1 MKNYIG
7 ISRDHSISMRRVAI
21 AAREDYNALIASF
34 KENTIRTGID
44 TVMSVVECGT
54 NVGRSVTGNRF
65 DVVNSSISA
74 VKSLQSYKTDGS
86 STPLFDSVVMLI
98 DQLAAVP
105 DAKDPDVSFLVMVVT
120 DGEDNSSV
128 RSAQELASRINTL
141 IGTDRWTFTFRVPY
155 GYKNALVSRGFPEY
169 VIQEFGADN
178 ATEFTKSS
186 ASTVAATTS
195 FYNDRSAGKKS
206 KANFYADT
214 SDMKTMDVKRSL
226 TEITKLV
233 RVLKIDGIAPKTWIS
248 NWFADTTK
256 ETYVLGSCYYQL
268 TKTEKI
274 QPQKKIIVWDK
285 RNNRYY
291 TGADARYLL
300 NLPEGVE
307 TKVAPGSTP
316 QFEVFVQST
325 SVNRHLVDR
334 TNLLVYTG

>member
-1 MKNYIG
+1 MKNYVG
-7 ISRDHSISMRRVAI
+7 ISRDHSVSMSRVAK
-21 AAREDYNALIASF
+21 AAMQDYNALIESF
-34 KENTIRTGID
+34 KQNTIRSGID

-54 NVGRSVTGNRF
+54 KVAGYTKNRF
-65 DVVNSSISA
+65 DVQNSSISA
-74 VKSLQSYKTDGS
+74 VKPLQSYKTDGS
-86 STPLFDSVVMLI
+86 CTPLFESVQMLV
-98 DQLAAVP
+98 DQLNNVP
-105 DAKDPDVSFLVMVVT
+105 DRNSDDVSFLVMIVT
-120 DGEDNSSV
+120 DGENNSGSV
-128 RSAQELASRINTL
+128 TGPQLASTL
-141 IGTDRWTFTFRVPY
+141 KNLVATDRWTFTFRVPHDS
-155 GYKNALVSRGFPEY
+155 KSKLVQMGIPDYMIE
-169 VIQEFGADN
+169 EFGADN
-178 ATEFTKSS
+178 VQEYA
-186 ASTVAATTS
+186 ASTMRSVAATTA
-195 FYNDRSAGKKS
+195 FYDDRTKGIKS

-214 SDMKTMDVKRSL
+214 STLKTAEVKKNL

-233 RVLKIDGIAPKTWIS
+233 TVLKVDGIAPKTWIS
-248 NWFADTTK
+248 KWFEDFTK
-256 ETYVLGSCYYQL
+256 QTYVLGSCYYQL

-307 TKVAPGSTP
+307 TKVAPGANP